1 MGRFVISRNA
11 AGVSF
16 CLQAENGRR
25 LAASR
30 TYATLDACKKGI
42 ASLIA
47 NAPTVPLVDSTVG
60 ERAPNPKIE
69 IVAVADGVGFVL
81 KSANGKSVLTSPAYA
96 TKKACLRAVSM
107 LRLGV
112 QCAEVVLVQNAE
124 LVPVVMT
131 AHMTAAGIAPT
142 APVPPTKTEPI
153 APVSLPVAAEMC
165 DALSETLATESDA
178 ADLLEAAPEA
188 IFEEAPEAE
197 SAPCEKAPAVA
208 PTAPP
213 QAPAAA
219 AKSNAVPRVQ
229 QPGRSAAP
237 KNGKTRKKKTAFTA
251 QNVTL
256 AFKKTS
262 RELVDLILKRK

>member
-1 MGRFVISRNA
+1 MGRFLISRDE
-11 AGVSF
+11 AGVCF

-25 LAASR
+25 LATSR

-47 NAPTVPLVDSTVG
+47 NAPTVPLVDSTAG

-69 IVAVADGVGFVL
+69 IVAAAAGIGFVL

-112 QCAEVVLVQNAE
+112 QNAEVVMVQSAG

-131 AHMTAAGIAPT
+131 AHMAAVGIEPVLSAPPKESEPS
-142 APVPPTKTEPI
+142 APVCPFAAVEACPI
-153 APVSLPVAAEMC
+153 PLAPLCE
-165 DALSETLATESDA
+165 E
-178 ADLLEAAPEA
+178 
-188 IFEEAPEAE
+188 EEAFALEETALADTASEEPFAA
-197 SAPCEKAPAVA
+197 APCEKAPVA
-208 PTAPP
+208 RPITAQKSP
-213 QAPAAA
+213 APAAKSSPAPRAPSSNRGAA
-219 AKSNAVPRVQ
+219 AKNTGTA
-229 QPGRSAAP
+229 
-237 KNGKTRKKKTAFTA
+237 KKKTVITA
-251 QNVTL
+251 KNVTL